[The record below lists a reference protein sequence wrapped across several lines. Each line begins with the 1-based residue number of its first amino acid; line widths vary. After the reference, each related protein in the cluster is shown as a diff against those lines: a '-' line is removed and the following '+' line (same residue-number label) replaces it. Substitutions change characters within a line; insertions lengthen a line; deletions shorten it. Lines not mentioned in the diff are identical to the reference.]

1 VLRRSPDEFWRM
13 TIPEL
18 VTGADGALML
28 EGVDPDKGKHITG
41 AEIAAIEDECRRQGL
56 I

>member
-1 VLRRSPDEFWRM
+1 VLGLSPDAFWRM

-18 VTGADGALML
+18 VAGADGALML
-28 EGVDPDKGKHITG
+28 QGVDPDKAKHVTG
-41 AEIAAIEDECRRQGL
+41 AEIAALEEECRRQGL